1 MRLPIL
7 LLAASLPALS
17 ADETSWTTY
26 GKNYSGWRYS
36 ELTAINAGNIRHL
49 APAWIFQ
56 TRAPG
61 GMEATPLVRDGI
73 LYVTGTSNHAWA
85 IDLKTGKQ
93 IWHYFKSPKKPLGLC
108 CGEVNRGFAIH
119 GDRLFKVNI
128 EDTLVA
134 LDRITGKVLWEVEM
148 GDYLK
153 GYSGTVAPLVVKNLV
168 VVGTAGA
175 EFGIRGFI
183 DAYDVA
189 TGKRV
194 WRFNTIPYDGEPGGD
209 TWGPAGSRRVGG
221 STWVTGTY
229 DAQLN
234 LIYWG
239 TGNPGPDMNG
249 DVRPGDNLYTCSMV
263 ALDADT
269 GKLKWYFQFTP
280 HDVHDW
286 DAIGDPV
293 LVDLPV
299 AGVTRKAVVQANRN
313 GHYYALD
320 RTNGK
325 LLFVKPYTVVSWT
338 KEFTPE
344 GRPVLVPG
352 QEPSEEGTRAC
363 PGLGGGH
370 NWNAT
375 TYSPRTGMHYF
386 SSEDGCHLF
395 YRSEQQ
401 FVEGQWYQLSTIDL
415 VHGEVNKR
423 SVVAV
428 EAATGQ
434 IKWRHELQTSPTGGM
449 LSTASDLL
457 FYGDSAGYLVAL
469 DARTGE
475 NLWHYQTGSGITAPP
490 ITYQFEGKQYLTV
503 ASGNLVLTFALTE

>member
-1 MRLPIL
+1 
-7 LLAASLPALS
+7 
-17 ADETSWTTY
+17 
-26 GKNYSGWRYS
+26 
-36 ELTAINAGNIRHL
+36 
-49 APAWIFQ
+49 
-56 TRAPG
+56 
-61 GMEATPLVRDGI
+61 
-73 LYVTGTSNHAWA
+73 
-85 IDLKTGKQ
+85 
-93 IWHYFKSPKKPLGLC
+93 
-108 CGEVNRGFAIH
+108 
-119 GDRLFKVNI
+119 
-128 EDTLVA
+128 
-134 LDRITGKVLWEVEM
+134 M